1 MPPLT
6 PSNVPLTLPHP
17 SEADLR
23 VELDRLNRSMV
34 DLSTREKMKT
44 ELLQHIMRTG
54 AARGTRMMT

>member
-6 PSNVPLTLPHP
+6 PGNVPLTLPHL

-34 DLSTREKMKT
+34 DLSTREKMKM
-44 ELLQHIMRTG
+44 ELLQHLMRTG
-54 AARGTRMMT
+54 AARGARMMT